1 MREDRREA
9 KESRKQRGGHLGHED
24 LRSCRIASSKRTR
37 PPLETEMRRG
47 ENEENAR
54 KRRGGKAVGR
64 ADKILEFKIIKKVSQ
79 SETET
84 RKRRMKEEK
93 GRTHSAKRTEI

>member
-1 MREDRREA
+1 VA
-9 KESRKQRGGHLGHED
+9 VAWKD
-24 LRSCRIASSKRTR
+24 LRRCRLASSTRSR

-79 SETET
+79 SGTET

-93 GRTHSAKRTEI
+93 GRTRSAKRTEI